1 MADRK
6 SEVIRLIAVINLKH
20 FFVHLYFHGM
30 KVLKAITS
38 QMFQLKNVSFLEN
51 TRLLFYLLLSN
62 CKALLVVK
70 INFIR
75 A

>member
-38 QMFQLKNVSFLEN
+38 QMFQLKNISFLEN
-51 TRLLFYLLLSN
+51 TRLLFSLLLSN